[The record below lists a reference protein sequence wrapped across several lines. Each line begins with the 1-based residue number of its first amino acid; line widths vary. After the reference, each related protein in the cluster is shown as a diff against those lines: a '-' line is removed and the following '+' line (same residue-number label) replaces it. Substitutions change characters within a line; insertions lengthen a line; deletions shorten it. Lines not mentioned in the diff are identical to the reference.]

1 MTGSVLS
8 AEFRR
13 TSLSRK
19 NENTRSFL
27 LQKYFLQTL
36 YSEGSKFELIKHA
49 HFQDCEKGRKSP

>member
-49 HFQDCEKGRKSP
+49 HF